1 MRCDTSIDTKPTPTP
16 AAQERSG
23 GAPEWGRGTHRASEL
38 LKGMASS
45 SSTAHP
51 WADPSAVARVVVTVV
66 AVLAAVGMLYLLR
79 QPLAWLFLAA
89 FLAIAVSGPVA
100 WFSRR
105 LPRGLAIAVT
115 YLLLFLVPIALLLA
129 IVPGV
134 VKGVDALVEAAPGYA
149 VDAERWVSTNSWLR
163 GIEEEYGILSGLQAK
178 LQDLPALMGGVA
190 SWLGDLGL
198 GVVNSGFAM
207 VNIVLMSMF
216 LVGGGP
222 RWTRAL
228 IARQPDHHADRLERV
243 TTGIGA
249 AVGNY
254 VMGAL
259 AQAFVAA
266 VTTWI
271 VLRVL
276 GVPYAVGLA
285 ALTFV
290 LDLIPLVGA
299 TIAGVLVGVVTVF
312 SGFPTVTIIWTIW
325 AIVYQQIENNL
336 IQPQIQRRAVAVEPI
351 VVLISVLCGATLAG
365 VLGAVLAIPVAASLQ
380 IVVREWREMVSA
392 ARAVLPDAPVADG
405 GAAALVG
412 AVDAVSAAAASVAD
426 AASGARPA
434 TTNPNEP
441 TKPDA

>member
-1 MRCDTSIDTKPTPTP
+1 
-16 AAQERSG
+16 
-23 GAPEWGRGTHRASEL
+23 
-38 LKGMASS
+38 MASS
-45 SSTAHP
+45 PSTGNS
-51 WADPSAVARVVVTVV
+51 WADPSAVARVVITVLAVLV
-66 AVLAAVGMLYLLR
+66 AVGLLYLLR
-79 QPLAWLFLAA
+79 QPLTWLFLAA

-105 LPRGLAIAVT
+105 MPRGLAITIT

-134 VKGVDALVEAAPGYA
+134 VKGVDQLVEAAPRYA
-149 VDAERWVSTNSWLR
+149 ADAERWVATNDWLR
-163 GIEEEYGILSGLQAK
+163 GLEQEYGILSELQSK
-178 LQDLPALMGGVA
+178 LKDLPKLMGGVA

-198 GVVNSGFAM
+198 GVVNSGFAL

-228 IARQPDHHADRLERV
+228 IERQPEHHAERLQRV
-243 TTGIGA
+243 LSGVGA

-271 VLRVL
+271 VLMVL
-276 GVPYAVGLA
+276 DVPYAVGLA

-299 TIAGVLVGVVTVF
+299 TIAGVLVGLVTVF
-312 SGFPTVTIIWTIW
+312 TGFPTTTIIWAIW

-351 VVLISVLCGATLAG
+351 VVLVSVLCGATLAG
-365 VLGAVLAIPVAASLQ
+365 VLGAVLAIPVAASIQ
-380 IVVREWREMVSA
+380 IVIREWREMVLA
-392 ARAVLPDAPVADG
+392 AKEILPDPPAELPHEEALASVVETVAE
-405 GAAALVG
+405 
-412 AVDAVSAAAASVAD
+412 AASDDPPA
-426 AASGARPA
+426 PA
-434 TTNPNEP
+434 TS
-441 TKPDA
+441 

>member
-1 MRCDTSIDTKPTPTP
+1 M
-16 AAQERSG
+16 AAPPSSG
-23 GAPEWGRGTHRASEL
+23 
-38 LKGMASS
+38 
-45 SSTAHP
+45 HP
-51 WADPSAVARVVVTVV
+51 WADPSLVARVVVTVI
-66 AVLAAVGMLYLLR
+66 AVLAAVGLLYLLR
-79 QPLAWLFLAA
+79 QPLTWLFLAA

-100 WFSRR
+100 WFSRYI
-105 LPRGLAIAVT
+105 PRGFAIGLT

-134 VKGVDALVEAAPGYA
+134 VQGVDALVEAAPRYA
-149 VDAERWVSTNSWLR
+149 ADAEQWVSTNDWLR
-163 GIEEEYGILSGLQAK
+163 GIEEEYGVLSEIQAK
-178 LQDLPALMGGVA
+178 LKDLPELMGGVA

-198 GVVNSGFAM
+198 GFVNSGFAM
-207 VNIVLMSMF
+207 INIILMSMF

-228 IARQPDHHADRLERV
+228 IARQPDHHAERLQRV

-254 VMGAL
+254 VMGAI

-271 VLRVL
+271 VLVIL
-276 GVPYAVGLA
+276 DVPYAVGLA
-285 ALTFV
+285 AVTFV

-312 SGFPTVTIIWTIW
+312 SGFPTVTIIWAIW

-351 VVLISVLCGATLAG
+351 VVLVSVLCGATLAG
-365 VLGAVLAIPVAASLQ
+365 VLGAVLAIPVAASIQ
-380 IVVREWREMVSA
+380 IVVREWRSMVEAAKLVLPEPTPAPGEEAALASA
-392 ARAVLPDAPVADG
+392 AEA
-405 GAAALVG
+405 
-412 AVDAVSAAAASVAD
+412 VAD
-426 AASGARPA
+426 AAGDDPPPA
-434 TTNPNEP
+434 TT
-441 TKPDA
+441 A

>member
-1 MRCDTSIDTKPTPTP
+1 
-16 AAQERSG
+16 
-23 GAPEWGRGTHRASEL
+23 
-38 LKGMASS
+38 MASS
-45 SSTAHP
+45 PSTGNS
-51 WADPSAVARVVVTVV
+51 WADPSAVARVVITVLAVLV
-66 AVLAAVGMLYLLR
+66 AVGLLYLLR
-79 QPLAWLFLAA
+79 QPLTWLFLAA

-105 LPRGLAIAVT
+105 MPRGLAITIT

-134 VKGVDALVEAAPGYA
+134 VKGVDQLVEAAPRYA
-149 VDAERWVSTNSWLR
+149 ADAERWVATNDWLR
-163 GIEEEYGILSGLQAK
+163 GLEQEYGILSELQSK
-178 LQDLPALMGGVA
+178 LKDLPKLMGGVA

-198 GVVNSGFAM
+198 GVVNSGFAL

-228 IARQPDHHADRLERV
+228 IERQPEHHAERLQRV
-243 TTGIGA
+243 LSGVGA

-271 VLRVL
+271 VLTVL
-276 GVPYAVGLA
+276 DVPYAVGLA

-299 TIAGVLVGVVTVF
+299 TIAGVLVGLVTVF
-312 SGFPTVTIIWTIW
+312 TGFPTTTIIWAIW
-325 AIVYQQIENNL
+325 AVVYQQIENNL

-351 VVLISVLCGATLAG
+351 VVLVSVLCGATLAG
-365 VLGAVLAIPVAASLQ
+365 VLGAVLAIPVAASIQ
-380 IVVREWREMVSA
+380 IVIREWREMVLA
-392 ARAVLPDAPVADG
+392 AKEILPDLPAELPDEE
-405 GAAALVG
+405 AL
-412 AVDAVSAAAASVAD
+412 ASVAETVAE
-426 AASGARPA
+426 AASDDPPAPA
-434 TTNPNEP
+434 TS
-441 TKPDA
+441 

>member
-1 MRCDTSIDTKPTPTP
+1 
-16 AAQERSG
+16 
-23 GAPEWGRGTHRASEL
+23 
-38 LKGMASS
+38 MASPP
-45 SSTAHP
+45 STGNS
-51 WADPSAVARVVVTVV
+51 WADPSAVARVVVTVL
-66 AVLAAVGMLYLLR
+66 AVLLAVGLLYLLR
-79 QPLAWLFLAA
+79 QPLTWLFLAA

-105 LPRGLAIAVT
+105 MPRGLAITIT

-134 VKGVDALVEAAPGYA
+134 VKGVDQLVDAAPRYA
-149 VDAERWVSTNSWLR
+149 ADAERWVATNDWLR
-163 GIEEEYGILSGLQAK
+163 GLEQEYGILSELQAK
-178 LQDLPALMGGVA
+178 LKDLPKLMGGVA

-198 GVVNSGFAM
+198 GVVNSGFALL
-207 VNIVLMSMF
+207 NIVLMSMF

-228 IARQPDHHADRLERV
+228 IERQPEHHAERLQRV
-243 TTGIGA
+243 LSGVGA

-259 AQAFVAA
+259 AQALVAA

-271 VLRVL
+271 VLTVL

-299 TIAGVLVGVVTVF
+299 TIAGVLVGLVTVF
-312 SGFPTVTIIWTIW
+312 SGFPTTTIIWAIW
-325 AIVYQQIENNL
+325 AVVYQQIENNL

-351 VVLISVLCGATLAG
+351 VVLVSVLCGATLAG
-365 VLGAVLAIPVAASLQ
+365 VLGAVLAIPVAASIQ
-380 IVVREWREMVSA
+380 IVIREWREMVA
-392 ARAVLPDAPVADG
+392 AAKQILPDTAPQLPDEE
-405 GAAALVG
+405 AL
-412 AVDAVSAAAASVAD
+412 ASVAD
-426 AASGARPA
+426 SVAGSASDDPPA
-434 TTNPNEP
+434 P
-441 TKPDA
+441 ASS

>member
-1 MRCDTSIDTKPTPTP
+1 
-16 AAQERSG
+16 
-23 GAPEWGRGTHRASEL
+23 
-38 LKGMASS
+38 MASPP
-45 SSTAHP
+45 STGNS
-51 WADPSAVARVVVTVV
+51 WADPSAVARVVVTVL
-66 AVLAAVGMLYLLR
+66 AVLLAVGLLYLLR
-79 QPLAWLFLAA
+79 QPLTWLFLAA

-105 LPRGLAIAVT
+105 MPRGLAITIT

-134 VKGVDALVEAAPGYA
+134 VKGVDQLVDAAPRYA
-149 VDAERWVSTNSWLR
+149 ADAERWVATNDWLR
-163 GIEEEYGILSGLQAK
+163 GLEQEYGILSELQAK
-178 LQDLPALMGGVA
+178 LKDLPKLMGGVA

-198 GVVNSGFAM
+198 GVVNSGFALL
-207 VNIVLMSMF
+207 NIVLMSMF

-228 IARQPDHHADRLERV
+228 IERQPEHHAERLQRV
-243 TTGIGA
+243 LSGVGA

-259 AQAFVAA
+259 AQALVAA

-271 VLRVL
+271 VLTVL

-299 TIAGVLVGVVTVF
+299 TIAGVLVGLVTVF
-312 SGFPTVTIIWTIW
+312 SGFPTTTIIWAIW
-325 AIVYQQIENNL
+325 AVVYQQIENNL

-351 VVLISVLCGATLAG
+351 VVLVSVLCGATLAG
-365 VLGAVLAIPVAASLQ
+365 VLGAVLAIPVAASIQ
-380 IVVREWREMVSA
+380 IVIREWREMVA
-392 ARAVLPDAPVADG
+392 AAKQILPDPAPQLPDEE
-405 GAAALVG
+405 AL
-412 AVDAVSAAAASVAD
+412 ASVAD
-426 AASGARPA
+426 SVAGAASDDPPAPA
-434 TTNPNEP
+434 TP
-441 TKPDA
+441 